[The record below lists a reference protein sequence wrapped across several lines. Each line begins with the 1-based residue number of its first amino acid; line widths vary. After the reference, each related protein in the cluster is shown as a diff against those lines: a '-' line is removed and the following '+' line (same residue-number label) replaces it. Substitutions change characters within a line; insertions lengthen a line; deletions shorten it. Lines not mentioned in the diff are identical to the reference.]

1 MQLLDFLGRSCR
13 KMNYFDCLA
22 TKALALQILLT
33 AVTLLECHG
42 QQSPSSST
50 AETPQPTHTCRVVL
64 RGIPAGSTE
73 GIFSLGEF
81 SLHCWSSGNQQVGK
95 TDVTANSNSDSAVEV
110 RFGSG
115 LIKYLNES
123 AANVNVRGVNW
134 STTGRPIVNIS
145 KGSGESDNQRPA
157 SSDVGSNALAFEDWG
172 IDLLNV
178 PHLKLVDSV
187 VSGVPLSTSGPLL
200 QCLNCSFLTAQN
212 VTLQG
217 LRRPAN
223 RSSTSHFGAVRVTG
237 LRGANLE
244 SIRCSEVRGAMG
256 WACVLLQAWS
266 DAAIY
271 IRDSLFDNNAMEGN
285 GWMPRKSSSPL
296 SSPSGYPATSFPI
309 LQNSAAPP
317 SFSASSYHESS
328 ASAEAPPPGAL
339 SPVSSMYTG
348 TPPSF
353 NISSSIGQLEALSHG
368 MIFCSNP
375 AAYPGNDP
383 TELGH
388 GAVLV
393 AYFTDDEVCTSDVDH
408 YDATLM
414 IERTVMR
421 QNTGGCGAGVSVK
434 SGVPSGMMPCPPGRV
449 HVHFS
454 LSNSTIESNTAA
466 MDGGGLHYSEF
477 SSSSGML
484 YMTMKDGSILS
495 SNIAQGQG
503 GGAALFSFNIG
514 YLNISGSEISYNAAI
529 GSFQSNSGD
538 GGGLYMGTF
547 FDVSAVIISNS
558 RLSHNTAAGFGGAI
572 SADGITEN
580 NISILRIAVGSTL
593 FNNTAGKNGGALHA
607 RLVKLSSLDVEGGSS
622 FNGNTAGM
630 NGGAI
635 SICSKQ
641 EDIGYMGTVRLSS
654 GSEVSDNH
662 ATNGHGGAVY
672 LSASQ
677 GGIQSINV
685 TDATISRNTASCRIV
700 EGCKSTGG
708 GISAYLQGSILPI
721 LFVGGRTLFANN
733 TAVCHGGAVFLSSQ
747 SRSSPDTS
755 PGIFL
760 YGGTFTGN
768 SALNGHGGAVFL
780 NQSGGNMDALEFSNA
795 SFINNTGLCHG
806 GALYLEL
813 FSNTGAQ
820 SSSQGGG
827 QLGSVTITDGSI
839 LAFNSATGRINVM
852 DCPYASESNGGAMYL
867 SVSRIDRPI
876 KIAGGSSIFKNAARD
891 QGGVIFV
898 PGDTHQAGFVIS
910 GGSNVSYNT
919 AGDIGGA
926 FLLLN
931 TVQQQQKQQ
940 QQQSLQDPVVDINGG
955 SVVSYNYAGSAGGF
969 LLISTR
975 REGVDIKIAGANVV
989 GNRAKGD
996 GGFIVMRAGDHAN
1009 VAIVD
1014 GSIIASNSA
1023 EGQGGAFSF
1032 TLSES
1037 FNLEVTGAS
1046 IVRGNQAASNG
1057 GALFVTVGPGNIGD
1071 ILIDGGSVVANN
1083 TAVYGNGGA
1092 FAIQALRG
1100 IRAVSVNGRSQVEN
1114 NTAGGSGGA
1123 VYIDSPV
1130 APGYIGAISWNG
1142 SSTLSNNNASERGGG
1157 IYMASGSTAQ
1167 VYVLG
1172 GSQWDG
1178 NTAKADGGALY
1189 INTFDNLNTVSQLV
1203 ISGGS
1208 HLDGNRAQNGGVM
1221 YVRGFARLDVSDKS
1235 TMALNSAV
1243 YDGGVAFFT
1252 QLPLEVHLQSCN
1264 VSGNI
1269 ASRGSGGAFFL
1280 ATVDPVPSPKSTHPS
1295 CVLPLSVSSVYIVNA
1310 SLFGNTAGGADG
1322 GALYFQPHVTCGED
1336 AGIMLHVNESKFMDN
1351 KATGA
1356 GGAIALRD
1364 ASLAVSRI
1372 TICRSTF
1379 KHNTAGAVTGDFKGL
1394 ASYGGAL
1401 LIWREPSDAQ
1411 KNLTASCQLK
1421 VVNTSFEANICNGGS
1436 GGAVMLISCGSE
1448 FWGSTFTANRATLSG
1463 GAVGALHLARS
1474 SATLGITTVAASMA
1488 VEEGQSATFTQGR
1501 RLLLSGGGGGI
1512 TSTPRPRDSLP
1523 DGQSDRFDGGSGL
1536 QQHVS
1541 RRKLGATVLNDCSGV
1556 RYRMMNWSTS
1566 IMNSNFNQ
1574 NSADLEYGG
1583 ALFLYASSDAGRI
1596 QILNCNF
1603 TRNRAVQQFAGAAL
1617 LAARGNGTSVHVTGS
1632 NFDSNSADTASAGA
1646 LYTLIGVDACA
1657 ALVDLSM
1664 VRNHAAVSGG
1674 AGVLDVRSE
1683 GSILLRNLSA
1693 GYNHVKSGDGGAIQ
1707 IQVQTN
1713 GTASITG
1720 CSFTDNIAAGNGG
1733 ALALEGNCNSYFY
1746 LQNATL
1752 ARNHADKS
1760 GGAMSVLYAAQMPH
1774 LIDGSLFGPSSVPV
1788 QQVPANPCP
1797 DMSSS
1802 DVRNQASMQEVEFRN
1817 NTAGRHGGA
1826 FFLAPA
1832 STFTIYNSS
1841 MQGNSAC
1848 RGGGS
1853 MAAENCSALTLLG
1866 SVLRDSSTSGS
1877 GGGLY
1882 TFGCRRV
1889 LLEHTYFIGNQAGV
1903 SGGGLTISGQ
1913 PDDVQTAD
1921 PQTALN
1927 STSTSAADNGFPSDY
1942 SSMILHKITASG
1954 NRVTRT
1960 VDMQGADCQ
1969 SSVGNEGTEQLGPNG
1984 MGGGVTIAGK
1994 VVGVLSCL
2002 NLTQPNYARFGT
2014 SIASTQRCYPAS
2026 TSSSPATA
2034 IPKVL
2039 NDTYEM
2045 QAWHRVWVQL
2055 DALAAVRCWI
2065 LQLSDTLLPSIGA
2078 PSRLLVAAAETAAA
2092 AVGSDQGQGTGDT
2105 TFAPQQQILSIWVDD
2120 YLASALHA
2128 RCDPEGGGVDG
2139 SSEDVNMTTSG
2150 PVASGQLWAAND
2162 DKIIRIATN
2171 RLIETRTQRV
2181 YSEEFFAGQ
2190 VLSFAAANGTIS
2202 KAADMAA
2209 DVGSLSQK
2217 RFKQLASQLADCV
2230 SFPAS
2235 MAYGERQVFIM
2246 EWPYIALPSTYMGL
2260 RVFDQDAPYTQRLQL
2275 EAGFTFNITAQLYD
2289 MFGQKVTWDVAPST
2303 ITMALRPR
2311 PIDGGPY
2318 NAEAADG
2325 SAPWLDANVANL
2337 DPGLNKSLIVSVV
2350 NGSATWSGVTV
2361 YAWPGLYS
2369 LLLDFSTNPH
2379 ASYVK
2384 VAPLEMLVEVLPCQV
2399 GDTLDLSRVSYKS
2412 SFTGCKTCPS
2422 GQYGLWRDERP
2433 ALTTVKQS
2441 MEIIKAAGVNDL
2453 TVNRTAYY
2461 QWMND
2466 TLSGQDAQ
2474 CQLCPS
2480 NAVCLSGAV
2489 IVPVPGYWH
2498 SAANSTQL
2506 HACPNSAACTVTG
2519 DVKIFPT
2526 LVNTIGRYSDYRTK
2540 LLSWCQLGWYGSNA
2554 APGTE
2559 AQHAYLPGPATSHQ
2573 QAQSGLS
2580 EIPILLNEDLDL
2592 SEEITS
2598 SASTLPRC
2606 LLFGLSSWHPDSYM
2620 QQQCAEGYTGNLCA
2634 ACLPNYYIDSSFT
2647 CKRCPSVA
2655 RTVVLGL
2662 ISFFSSVVLILFT
2675 AITNFSEGFGDGNNS
2690 PVQALPGNKAAA
2702 ADRVDAG
2709 DVVKVIVL
2717 HIQYLIIVTRL
2728 SVDYPSVILQC
2739 QAVLGAVT
2747 GAENYVMYSPSCLVP
2762 DKDSAGQALIQWL
2775 AGILTPCAVAVV
2787 SMMLWT
2793 LRYAY
2798 PLRKTAIQA
2807 CVKVAQ
2813 SLWAALFRTRKA
2825 GAAWLAHS
2833 SKRSAGFPRIR
2844 HCRSN
2849 LDGIPTT
2856 SAPPNH
2862 IAADLNPPAPS
2873 ATPLP
2878 GPMGSLGICN
2888 VFKDVQIVAFD
2899 SEYLLSNS
2907 KDPAGLNASPPA
2919 NPTARASID
2928 APPLPV
2934 DLAASARAA
2943 ALTYF
2948 NRHQPEAIGLKKMP
2962 KTMLSTVGSAA
2973 LSDAMKTLSR
2983 LRTLAVNT
2991 QQSSQ
2996 ATFVQV
3002 DKAMSLREQLGVVL
3016 MAAVFILYPSW
3027 AHAALSTFACY
3038 PIDDGEGPFSE
3049 AQQATWKYG
3058 YWVRNMQAMCYS
3070 GNHLRVYVPIGVAA
3084 AVVFCLLPP
3093 LMSFWFV
3100 WRVRGRLNDT
3110 HVRKVYGFLYK
3121 RYKPRFIWWETV
3133 LQLETLILVTVE
3145 VLGRG
3150 LNVAYQA
3157 LLLLVVFTVIAL
3169 VNVSCAPLLSRMLV
3183 LMEFISLGTLSLTI
3197 TLSLYF
3203 TIDGGLNPMAENALA
3218 ILIITLNTSLIG
3230 FFLVVASRHFW
3241 PAIISS
3247 KFAPTLQSMMQKL
3260 SNLASSSAGSR
3271 PHQAGEDMEADASGG
3286 DGGDQQRRSCW
3297 PILNSLSVAW
3307 RIKSDSASINMGR
3320 AASTSDN
3327 GGAASGRCRLEDLVI
3342 DETTSNGTL
3351 GSGAESSG
3359 SVAQRIS
3366 PGAHNM
3372 DMGHGVTRS
3381 AGIATCRDTAP
3392 SKVCI
3397 RLGGTA

>member
-13 KMNYFDCLA
+13 KMTYAYCLA

-33 AVTLLECHG
+33 AATLLECHG
-42 QQSPSSST
+42 QQSPSSPT
-50 AETPQPTHTCRVVL
+50 TQTPQPTHTCRVVL
-64 RGIPAGSTE
+64 RGLTDPTE

-81 SLHCWSSGNQQVGK
+81 SLHCWSSGDQVG
-95 TDVTANSNSDSAVEV
+95 TTNFTANSANESAVEV
-110 RFGSG
+110 RLGSG

-134 STTGRPIVNIS
+134 RTTGRPNVDVM
-145 KGSGESDNQRPA
+145 KGSRESDNLPPA
-157 SSDVGSNALAFEDWG
+157 SSDVGSNALGFEDWG

-217 LRRPAN
+217 LRRPAHL
-223 RSSTSHFGAVRVTG
+223 SSTSHFGAVRVTG
-237 LRGANLE
+237 LRGASLE
-244 SIRCSEVRGAMG
+244 SIHCSEVRGAMG

-271 IRDSLFDNNAMEGN
+271 IRDSLFDNNAVEGN
-285 GWMPRKSSSPL
+285 GWMPRKSS
-296 SSPSGYPATSFPI
+296 PSGYPSTSFPI
-309 LQNSAAPP
+309 LQNSASPP
-317 SFSASSYHESS
+317 SSSVSSYQSS
-328 ASAEAPPPGAL
+328 PSAEAPPPGG
-339 SPVSSMYTG
+339 SSSVSSMYTSI
-348 TPPSF
+348 PPAS
-353 NISSSIGQLEALSHG
+353 NIFSSIGQLEALPHG
-368 MIFCSNP
+368 VIFCSNP
-375 AAYPGNDP
+375 AAYPAGNDP

-388 GAVLV
+388 GAVLI

-408 YDATLM
+408 YDATLV
-414 IERTVMR
+414 IERSAMR

-434 SGVPSGMMPCPPGRV
+434 SGVPSGMTPCLPGLV

-477 SSSSGML
+477 LSLSGMF
-484 YMTMKDGSILS
+484 YMTMSDGSILS

-514 YLNISGSEISYNAAI
+514 YLNVSGSEISYNAAI
-529 GSFQSNSGD
+529 GSFQSNSGG
-538 GGGLYMGTF
+538 GGGLYVGTF
-547 FDVSAVIISNS
+547 LDVSAVIISNS
-558 RLSHNTAAGFGGAI
+558 RLSHNTAAGFGGAM
-572 SADGITEN
+572 SANGIAEN
-580 NISILRIAVGSTL
+580 NVSILRVTGGSTL
-593 FNNTAGKNGGALHA
+593 LNNTAGKDGGALHA
-607 RLVKLSSLDVEGGSS
+607 RLVKLSSFDVEEGSS
-622 FNGNTAGM
+622 FIGNMASM
-630 NGGAI
+630 NGGAV
-635 SICSKQ
+635 SICNKQ
-641 EDIGYMGTVRLSS
+641 EEIGYMGTVRLSS
-654 GSEVSDNH
+654 GSEMSDNH

-677 GGIQSINV
+677 GGIQSIYV
-685 TDATISRNTASCRIV
+685 TDATISRNTASCRVI
-700 EGCKSTGG
+700 EGCKATGG
-708 GISAYLQGSILPI
+708 GISAYSQGSTLPI
-721 LFVGGRTLFANN
+721 LIVGGRTSFANN
-733 TAVCHGGAVFLSSQ
+733 TAVCHGGGVFLSSQ
-747 SRSSPDTS
+747 SSSSPDTS
-755 PGIFL
+755 PGISFK
-760 YGGTFTGN
+760 GGTFTGN
-768 SALNGHGGAVFL
+768 SALTGHGGAIFL
-780 NQSGGNMDALEFSNA
+780 NQPGGNMDALELSNS

-827 QLGSVTITDGSI
+827 QLGSVTITDGSV
-839 LAFNSATGRINVM
+839 LAFNSATGRINFM
-852 DCPYASESNGGAMYL
+852 DCPYARESNGGAMYL

-876 KIAGGSSIFKNAARD
+876 EIAGGSLIFKNAARD

-919 AGDIGGA
+919 AGDNGGA
-926 FLLLN
+926 FLLQN
-931 TVQQQQKQQ
+931 TAQQQQKQKQ
-940 QQQSLQDPVVDINGG
+940 QQGLQDPVVDINGG
-955 SVVSYNYAGSAGGF
+955 SVVSYNYAGSDGGF

-975 REGVDIKIAGANVV
+975 IEGVDIKIAGANVV

-1014 GSIIASNSA
+1014 GSVIAFNSA

-1046 IVRGNQAASNG
+1046 ILYGNQAASNG
-1057 GALFVTVGPGNIGD
+1057 GVLSVTVGPGDVGD
-1071 ILIDGGSVVANN
+1071 ILIDGGSVIANN

-1100 IRAVSVNGRSQVEN
+1100 IYAVSVNGRSQVDN

-1123 VYIDSPV
+1123 LHIDSPF

-1142 SSTLSNNNASERGGG
+1142 SSTLSNNNASGRGGG
-1157 IYMASGSTAQ
+1157 IYMSSGSTAQ

-1172 GSQWDG
+1172 ASQWDG

-1189 INTFDNLNTVSQLV
+1189 INTYNLNNVSQLV

-1208 HLDGNRAQNGGVM
+1208 QLGRNRAQNGGVM
-1221 YVRGFARLDVSDKS
+1221 YVRGFAQLNVSDES

-1243 YDGGVAFFT
+1243 YDGGVAFFS
-1252 QLPLEVHLQSCN
+1252 QLPFEVRLQSCN

-1269 ASRGSGGAFFL
+1269 ASRGSGGAFFM
-1280 ATVDPVPSPKSTHPS
+1280 ATVDLVLSPKSTRPS

-1310 SLFGNTAGGADG
+1310 SFAGNTAGGADG
-1322 GALYFQPHVTCGED
+1322 GALYFQPHATCGAD

-1351 KATGA
+1351 RATGA

-1364 ASLAVSRI
+1364 ASLALSRV

-1379 KHNTAGAVTGDFKGL
+1379 KHNTAGAVTGDFTGL

-1421 VVNTSFEANICNGGS
+1421 VVNTSFEANICNGGT

-1474 SATLGITTVAASMA
+1474 SATLGITTVAANM
-1488 VEEGQSATFTQGR
+1488 VTEEGQSATFPQER
-1501 RLLLSGGGGGI
+1501 RLLLSDGGI
-1512 TSTPRPRDSLP
+1512 ISTPRPRGSTRPNAQNDKVN
-1523 DGQSDRFDGGSGL
+1523 GGSGL
-1536 QQHVS
+1536 QQQAS
-1541 RRKLGATVLNDCSGV
+1541 RRKLGATVLDDCSGV
-1556 RYRMMNWSTS
+1556 RYRIVNWSTS

-1583 ALFLYASSDAGRI
+1583 ALFLYASSVAGRI
-1596 QILNCNF
+1596 RITNCNF

-1617 LAARGNGTSVHVTGS
+1617 LAARGNGTSVLVTGS

-1693 GYNHVKSGDGGAIQ
+1693 GYNHVKSGDGGAIL

-1720 CSFTDNIAAGNGG
+1720 CNFTDNIAAGNGG
-1733 ALALEGNCNSYFY
+1733 ALALEGNCSSHLS
-1746 LQNATL
+1746 LQNAML
-1752 ARNHADKS
+1752 ARNHAGKS
-1760 GGAMSVLYAAQMPH
+1760 GGAMSVLYGAQAP
-1774 LIDGSLFGPSSVPV
+1774 LLVDGSLFGPSSVPV

-1797 DMSSS
+1797 DMSS
-1802 DVRNQASMQEVEFRN
+1802 DVRAQASMQKVEFRN
-1817 NTAGRHGGA
+1817 NTAVRHGGA

-1853 MAAENCSALTLLG
+1853 MAAENCSALTLVG
-1866 SVLRDSSTSGS
+1866 SDLRDSRTSGS

-1882 TFGCRRV
+1882 TFGCRRI
-1889 LLEHTYFIGNQAGV
+1889 LLEYTYFSGNQAAV
-1903 SGGGLTISGQ
+1903 SGGGLSISGR
-1913 PDDVQTAD
+1913 PDDVPMAD
-1921 PQTALN
+1921 PQTAFD
-1927 STSTSAADNGFPSDY
+1927 SISASAADNGFPPDY
-1942 SSMILHKITASG
+1942 SSMILHKINASG

-1969 SSVGNEGTEQLGPNG
+1969 SSVGNEGNEQLGPNG
-1984 MGGGVTIAGK
+1984 MGGGVTITGK
-1994 VVGVLSCL
+1994 VVGVLSHL
-2002 NLTQPNYARFGT
+2002 DLAQPNYARFGT
-2014 SIASTQRCYPAS
+2014 SIASTQRCYPAN

-2045 QAWHRVWVQL
+2045 QAWHKVWVQL
-2055 DALAAVRCWI
+2055 DALAAVQCWI
-2065 LQLSDTLLPSIGA
+2065 LQLSDTLLPPVGA
-2078 PSRLLVAAAETAAA
+2078 ASRLLVAAAETAAETA
-2092 AVGSDQGQGTGDT
+2092 DAGSDQGQVTSDT
-2105 TFAPQQQILSIWVDD
+2105 TAAPQQQILSIWVDD

-2128 RCDPEGGGVDG
+2128 RCDPEGGGVAG
-2139 SSEDVNMTTSG
+2139 SSEDANDDVNKT
-2150 PVASGQLWAAND
+2150 ASPPAAPGQLWTSND
-2162 DKIIRIATN
+2162 GKIIRNVMN

-2190 VLSFAAANGTIS
+2190 VLSLAAANGTIS
-2202 KAADMAA
+2202 KAADMAT
-2209 DVGSLSQK
+2209 DIGSLSQK
-2217 RFKQLASQLADCV
+2217 RFVQLASQLAGCV
-2230 SFPAS
+2230 AFPAP
-2235 MAYGERQVFIM
+2235 MAYGERQIIIM

-2260 RVFDQDAPYTQRLQL
+2260 RIFDQDSPYTQGLQL
-2275 EAGFTFNITAQLYD
+2275 ETGLTFNITAQLYD

-2303 ITMALRPR
+2303 ITMTLRPR
-2311 PIDGGPY
+2311 PTDGGPY

-2325 SAPWLDANVANL
+2325 SAPWLDADVANL

-2350 NGSATWSGVTV
+2350 NGSATWSGVMV

-2369 LLLDFSTNPH
+2369 LLLVFSTNPH

-2384 VAPLEMLVEVLPCQV
+2384 VAPLEMAVEVLPCQV
-2399 GDTLDLSRVSYKS
+2399 GDTLDLSRAIYKS

-2433 ALTTVKQS
+2433 ALTAVKQS
-2441 MEIIKAAGVNDL
+2441 KEIIKAAGVNDL

-2474 CQLCPS
+2474 CKLCPS

-2506 HACPNSAACTVTG
+2506 HACPNSAACAVTG

-2526 LVNTIGRYSDYRTK
+2526 LVNTMGRYSDYRTK

-2559 AQHAYLPGPATSHQ
+2559 IQHAYLMPIPPTSHE
-2573 QAQSGLS
+2573 AQFGLS
-2580 EIPILLNEDLDL
+2580 EIPILLNEDIDL
-2592 SEEITS
+2592 SAEITS

-2606 LLFGLSSWHPDSYM
+2606 LLFGLPSGHPDSYM

-2634 ACLPNYYIDSSFT
+2634 ACIPNYYVDSSFT

-2675 AITNFSEGFGDGNNS
+2675 AITNFSEGFGEGNNS
-2690 PVQALPGNKAAA
+2690 PVQALPGNEAAV

-2709 DVVKVIVL
+2709 DIVKVIVL

-2728 SVDYPSVILQC
+2728 SVEYPSVILQC

-2775 AGILTPCAVAVV
+2775 ASILTPCAVAVV

-2793 LRYAY
+2793 LRYAI
-2798 PLRKTAIQA
+2798 PLRKAARLQA
-2807 CVKVAQ
+2807 CAKLAQ
-2813 SLWAALFRTRKA
+2813 SLRAASFRTRKA
-2825 GAAWLAHS
+2825 AAAWLAHS

-2844 HCRSN
+2844 HCCSN

-2856 SAPPNH
+2856 SATPDH
-2862 IAADLNPPAPS
+2862 IAANANPPAPG
-2873 ATPLP
+2873 ATPFP
-2878 GPMGSLGICN
+2878 CPMGSLGICN

-2899 SEYLLSNS
+2899 SEYFLSNP
-2907 KDPAGLNASPPA
+2907 KDPADLNASTTA
-2919 NPTARASID
+2919 SPTTCTSTD

-2948 NRHQPEAIGLKKMP
+2948 NRHQAEAIGLKKTP
-2962 KTMLSTVGSAA
+2962 KTTLSTVGSAA

-2996 ATFVQV
+2996 ATFVEV

-3027 AHAALSTFACY
+3027 AQAALSTFACY

-3084 AVVFCLLPP
+3084 VLVFCLLPP

-3150 LNVAYQA
+3150 LNVSYQA

-3169 VNVSCAPLLSRMLV
+3169 INVSCAPLLSRMLV

-3203 TIDGGLNPMAENALA
+3203 TIDGGLNPMAENVLA

-3230 FFLVVASRHFW
+3230 FFLVVASRHLW
-3241 PAIISS
+3241 PAIISA
-3247 KFAPTLQSMMQKL
+3247 KFVPTVQSMMQKL
-3260 SNLASSSAGSR
+3260 SNLAASSAGNR
-3271 PHQAGEDMEADASGG
+3271 PLQTGEDMEADASGA

-3297 PILNSLSVAW
+3297 PILKRLSIAW
-3307 RIKSDSASINMGR
+3307 QIKSDGAPLNMGR
-3320 AASTSDN
+3320 AASTNDN
-3327 GGAASGRCRLEDLVI
+3327 RGAASGQYRLEDLVI

-3366 PGAHNM
+3366 PGAQGL
-3372 DMGHGVTRS
+3372 DVGHGVTRL
-3381 AGIATCRDTAP
+3381 ACMATCRNTTP